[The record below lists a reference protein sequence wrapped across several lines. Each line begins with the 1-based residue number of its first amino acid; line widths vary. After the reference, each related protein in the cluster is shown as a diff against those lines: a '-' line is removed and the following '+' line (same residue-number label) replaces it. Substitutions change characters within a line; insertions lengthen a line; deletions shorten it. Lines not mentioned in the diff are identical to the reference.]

1 MRSRNLKPSL
11 FKNELLGAADPLLT
25 ILFEGLWCEADREGR
40 LEDRP
45 LRIKGE
51 VFPYRDGLNIE
62 PLLEWL
68 QANGFIL
75 RYTVDDLKIIQVVK
89 FLEHQHPHKN
99 EVPSVL
105 PPPPVSRPTKARRTS
120 NQGTKSDGPSTKP
133 LGLIPSSLIPDSL
146 SLIPES
152 PCSPPEASPSSA
164 TPTRQPWV
172 QEVFEHWQREWGHPE
187 AKLDDKRRK
196 RISARL
202 KDFTVDQLCHAISGF
217 KHSAWHCGTD
227 PKGDGKVYDG
237 LQTLLRDNAQVEEG
251 MRLFRNPPKQP
262 EQPRPLSTVERVR
275 QANGVHRDD
284 RVVAEQRNGPSF
296 DDLDLAGGDVR
307 EPLHAGIRRLGS

>member
-1 MRSRNLKPSL
+1 MRARNLKPGI
-11 FKNELLGAADPLLT
+11 FKNELLATSDPLFT
-25 ILFEGLWCEADREGR
+25 WVFEGLWCMADREGR

-45 LRIKGE
+45 RRIHLEINAGRAFE
-51 VFPYRDGLNIE
+51 GTEASLN
-62 PLLEWL
+62 WL
-68 QANGFIL
+68 SENGFIV
-75 RYTVDDLKIIQVVK
+75 RYKSGGGQFIQVVNFRK
-89 FLEHQHPHKN
+89 HQNPHIK
-99 EVPSVL
+99 EPASTL
-105 PPPPVSRPTKARRTS
+105 PEYT
-120 NQGTKSDGPSTKP
+120 PSTVQAPDKHQTSTSP
-133 LGLIPSSLIPDSL
+133 ARLIPSSLIPDSL

-164 TPTRQPWV
+164 TPTSQPWV

-284 RVVAEQRNGPSF
+284 RVVAEQRNGSSF
-296 DDLDLAGGDVR
+296 DDLDLLGGDVR
-307 EPLHAGIRRLGS
+307 QPLHAGIRRLGS